1 MGLVGRGSDPNLL
14 ESSGIGGDEVL
25 AFIPGIHTGSPSDR
39 TATGLA
45 PVPAAAADVDF
56 RVVAAEVSRVK
67 GFESGAVLA
76 ARVGDLG

>member
-1 MGLVGRGSDPNLL
+1 MGLVGRGSDPDLL
-14 ESSGIGGDEVL
+14 ENSGVGGYEVL
-25 AFIPGIHTGSPSDR
+25 AFFSGGHSGSPSDR
-39 TATGLA
+39 TATGFSTIL
-45 PVPAAAADVDF
+45 AAAADVDF